1 MLKALV
7 LKELR
12 ELAPFAALA
21 LVAYAALVLY
31 SIGYRI
37 PFVGAI
43 GQEYPFLSDDFIV
56 ALGFIAASLAMALAL
71 RQTVVESL
79 FGLWAWLMHRP
90 LPRHR
95 IFAAK
100 LVTGWGLYAVCTAL
114 PILWYACWA
123 ATPGKSAVPFFW
135 SMTLDAWQVWLT
147 VGAVYPAC
155 FLAGILPGRW
165 FGTRLLA
172 LAGAGIILFVFAL
185 APYGSPWWLLSWI
198 VPPVFASLL
207 VLSVF
212 STVQLRDFS

>member
-31 SIGYRI
+31 SIGYSI
-37 PFVGAI
+37 PFIGAV
-43 GQEYPFLSDDFIV
+43 GQEYPFLSDDFV
-56 ALGFIAASLAMALAL
+56 VPLGFIAAGLALALAL
-71 RQTVVESL
+71 RQTVAESL
-79 FGLWAWLMHRP
+79 LGTWAWLLHRP
-90 LPRHR
+90 LPRHS

-100 LVTGWGLYAVCTAL
+100 LLTGWGLYAVCTAL
-114 PILWYACWA
+114 PIVWYACWA

-135 SMTLDAWQVWLT
+135 SMTLDAWQVWFT
-147 VGAVYPAC
+147 VGAAYPAC
-155 FLAGILPGRW
+155 FLAGIWPGHW
-165 FGTRLLA
+165 FGTRLLV

-185 APYGSPWWLLSWI
+185 APFGSDWWVLAWI
-198 VPPVFASLL
+198 FPPLFASLL

-212 STVQLRDFS
+212 SIVWLRDFS